1 MTVEVDQWWL
11 SPDTLASLSLKS
23 HLKETR
29 PSEAQPH
36 NHRHRAGL
44 RPLGGGGGAG
54 DVRNWDSGSHEK
66 IFFHSMIHDTAPITM
81 SMASSG
87 YQVESVFNTMKYD
100 HALIVHIR
108 QPTTEPC
115 EPGIATTSGHEQP
128 HVICTAVQ

>member
-44 RPLGGGGGAG
+44 RPLGGGELVMSGTGTVGA
-54 DVRNWDSGSHEK
+54 
-66 IFFHSMIHDTAPITM
+66 
-81 SMASSG
+81 
-87 YQVESVFNTMKYD
+87 MKKSFS
-100 HALIVHIR
+100 I
-108 QPTTEPC
+108 Q
-115 EPGIATTSGHEQP
+115 
-128 HVICTAVQ
+128 